1 MQEEKET
8 PQVEQPENLMKIG
21 AVAKIFKLNTSV
33 LRFWES
39 EFLELCPYRTAT
51 GQRLY
56 SQRDIAI
63 IKKLKKL
70 LHSDGLTI
78 DGAKKALLRTPL
90 PKGSVKRPI
99 REKVQVLN
107 LDKSAHK
114 LAEVKVVRA
123 ITPKKLKEIED
134 ELLKLQNTLHSVS
147 NL

>member
-1 MQEEKET
+1 MQEEKEI
-8 PQVEQPENLMKIG
+8 PQAEHFENLMKIG

-39 EFLELCPYRTAT
+39 EFLELCPFRTTT

-70 LHSDGLTI
+70 LHTDGLTI
-78 DGAKKALLRTPL
+78 DGAKKVLLRTPL
-90 PKGSVKRPI
+90 PKGSIKRPI
-99 REKVQVLN
+99 REKVQAVN
-107 LDKSAHK
+107 LDVLTKK
-114 LAEVKVVRA
+114 DTEVKATKV

-134 ELLKLQNTLHSVS
+134 ELLKLQSALHNVS